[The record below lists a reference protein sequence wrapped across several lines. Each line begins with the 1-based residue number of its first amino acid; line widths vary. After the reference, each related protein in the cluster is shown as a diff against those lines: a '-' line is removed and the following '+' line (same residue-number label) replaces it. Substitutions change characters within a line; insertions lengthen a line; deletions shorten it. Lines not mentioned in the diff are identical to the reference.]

1 MKHQLV
7 VWSRLFQHGFARGS
21 HGYDAEPANL
31 TVTVKPPHTAVWDIN
46 TLPGMTVMKSFFF
59 VLFYATQL
67 IFLKK
72 STIEKWFFRDIPLVN
87 SRSVAI
93 QIAF

>member
-7 VWSRLFQHGFARGS
+7 VWSRLFQHGFAGGS

-31 TVTVKPPHTAVWDIN
+31 TVTVKPPHTAVWHIN
-46 TLPGMTVMKSFFF
+46 TFPGIKSFFF
-59 VLFYATQL
+59 F
-67 IFLKK
+67 K

>member
-46 TLPGMTVMKSFFF
+46 TFPGMTVMKSFFF
-59 VLFYATQL
+59 LFYATQF
-67 IFLKK
+67 IFFKK

>member
-46 TLPGMTVMKSFFF
+46 TFPGMTVMKSFFF
-59 VLFYATQL
+59 LFCFMQL
-67 IFLKK
+67 N
-72 STIEKWFFRDIPLVN
+72 FFFFKNLP
-87 SRSVAI
+87 
-93 QIAF
+93 

>member
-7 VWSRLFQHGFARGS
+7 VWSRLFQYGFARGS

-46 TLPGMTVMKSFFF
+46 TFPGMTVMKPFFF
-59 VLFYATQL
+59 YKTKFFLF
-67 IFLKK
+67 FK

>member
-46 TLPGMTVMKSFFF
+46 TFPGMTVMKSYFFF
-59 VLFYATQL
+59 VLCNSIYF
-67 IFLKK
+67 FKK
-72 STIEKWFFRDIPLVN
+72 IYHREMVLQRYSSSK
-87 SRSVAI
+87 
-93 QIAF
+93 

>member
-46 TLPGMTVMKSFFF
+46 TFPGMTVMKSFFF
-59 VLFYATQL
+59 CFMQLNLF
-67 IFLKK
+67 FKK
-72 STIEKWFFRDIPLVN
+72 NLP
-87 SRSVAI
+87 
-93 QIAF
+93 